1 MSLILYTTAFN
12 LMEYWIFI
20 LLLQYV
26 CAADMDLR
34 RRNCI
39 IGTAV
44 SALLIAASFFLGTG
58 FDYPAMLLSVL
69 LTIILFAE
77 KKFSAV
83 LRLLPAYAIYFTLS
97 VIPGAML
104 EILFPAMNKTFQ
116 LDGYTAESLLSVVI
130 DIILLCCL
138 AVLVHAM
145 RRRRFTAHFG
155 VKETLGSMAL
165 LFFTFINGQ
174 LMTLMNN
181 QHHPLL
187 MHCIYASIFWL
198 AFIFSVGYYV
208 YVIIDAQRRTYLQ
221 AKVQNEMEYME
232 LRIAALADTKESAE
246 QTRCMRHDL
255 NKHLAVIK
263 TLCDDGK
270 YTDVCQYIDQLNEE
284 NLKSGNRLPTG
295 NETVDLIVGHV
306 KKLCEEHNIEFVF
319 EGILSGMRDMPAP
332 DICSLLTNAYDNA
345 IEACIPQSNA
355 YIRTKIYDSRD
366 YVVIQIVNSV
376 AQKIPVRNNCMPTS
390 KKDKNTHGYGTK
402 IMKQTARRYNGSCT
416 FKCNEKEF
424 CVKIILPA

>member
-69 LTIILFAE
+69 LTIIFFAE

-155 VKETLGSMAL
+155 VKETLGSMA
-165 LFFTFINGQ
+165 
-174 LMTLMNN
+174 
-181 QHHPLL
+181 
-187 MHCIYASIFWL
+187 
-198 AFIFSVGYYV
+198 
-208 YVIIDAQRRTYLQ
+208 
-221 AKVQNEMEYME
+221 
-232 LRIAALADTKESAE
+232 ALADTKESAE
-246 QTRCMRHDL
+246 QTRRMRHDL

-270 YTDVCQYIDQLNEE
+270 YTDVCQYIDRLNEE

>member
-69 LTIILFAE
+69 LTIIFFAE

-138 AVLVHAM
+138 AVWLCC
-145 RRRRFTAHFG
+145 F
-155 VKETLGSMAL
+155 L
-165 LFFTFINGQ
+165 L
-174 LMTLMNN
+174 L
-181 QHHPLL
+181 
-187 MHCIYASIFWL
+187 
-198 AFIFSVGYYV
+198 
-208 YVIIDAQRRTYLQ
+208 
-221 AKVQNEMEYME
+221 
-232 LRIAALADTKESAE
+232 
-246 QTRCMRHDL
+246 
-255 NKHLAVIK
+255 
-263 TLCDDGK
+263 
-270 YTDVCQYIDQLNEE
+270 
-284 NLKSGNRLPTG
+284 
-295 NETVDLIVGHV
+295 
-306 KKLCEEHNIEFVF
+306 
-319 EGILSGMRDMPAP
+319 
-332 DICSLLTNAYDNA
+332 
-345 IEACIPQSNA
+345 
-355 YIRTKIYDSRD
+355 
-366 YVVIQIVNSV
+366 
-376 AQKIPVRNNCMPTS
+376 
-390 KKDKNTHGYGTK
+390 
-402 IMKQTARRYNGSCT
+402 
-416 FKCNEKEF
+416 
-424 CVKIILPA
+424 